1 MHKVE
6 KVDLTTLRA
15 ELPRGYTSALA
26 SRLNITRSAVS
37 QALRGAN
44 ILHPVVAEA
53 IKLRD
58 QHRHDLDTAAKL
70 LSK

>member
-1 MHKVE
+1 MDKVE
-6 KVDLTTLRA
+6 KVDLTTLRG

-26 SRLNITRSAVS
+26 ARLSISRAAVS
-37 QALRGAN
+37 QALRGTN